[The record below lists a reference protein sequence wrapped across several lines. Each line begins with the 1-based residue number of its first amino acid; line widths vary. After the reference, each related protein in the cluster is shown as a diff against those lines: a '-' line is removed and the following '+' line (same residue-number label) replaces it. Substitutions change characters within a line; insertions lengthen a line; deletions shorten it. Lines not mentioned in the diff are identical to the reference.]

1 MNVAAS
7 LAIATTP
14 HAAQN
19 RPEEWL
25 IKPQAST
32 SDKAGLREAF
42 DDFVGQSLFGQMLAS
57 MRKTLEKPAYF
68 HGGRGEEVFQ
78 GQLDQMLT
86 EELSDASAEQIT
98 SPMFELFQL
107 ARR

>member
-1 MNVAAS
+1 MNVASTLALAS
-7 LAIATTP
+7 TP

-19 RPEEWL
+19 RPDAAL
-25 IKPQAST
+25 IKPSAGAN
-32 SDKAGLREAF
+32 DKAGLREAF

-57 MRKTLEKPAYF
+57 MRKTVEKPAYF

-98 SPMFELFQL
+98 GPMFELFQL
-107 ARR
+107 SRR